1 MNLVPSPSRYLP
13 IGENEMNR
21 NTRKGLGA
29 ILAGVGMTTLLGVM
43 SGTGIVRADVDD
55 QDLIVGDE
63 APTEAEV
70 TMKER
75 CMWYVDGVAS
85 EITLTADALE
95 ESTVYDGDQYL
106 LSTTLEDYVAWT
118 SGNTTGGDDADA
130 HAWCTFFGEQTGIA
144 VDGVWS
150 GTEFTAE
157 AQNVDG
163 AGAVADDSINMGF
176 YADLIDDPL
185 TLNLTEGTCRTPVLG
200 SDLGGAWLSAW
211 SVGPSIP
218 ATEGLVSAPILTL
231 LADDATERPDDDLER
246 NDKCNAFVSVTA
258 SIPAG
263 KTPLYAG
270 KPYKFTGPTFTTEIS
285 IDSDRSS

>member
-1 MNLVPSPSRYLP
+1 
-13 IGENEMNR
+13 MNR

-43 SGTGIVRADVDD
+43 SGTGIVRAVDVDTQTPPSGFD
-55 QDLIVGDE
+55 D

-75 CMWYVDGVAS
+75 CIWFVDGVAS
-85 EITLTADALE
+85 TITLTADVEVGAE
-95 ESTVYDGDQYL
+95 MPVYDGSQYS

-118 SGNTTGGDDADA
+118 SGNIGGGDDADA
-130 HAWCTFFGEQTGIA
+130 HAACTFFGEQTGIA
-144 VDGVWS
+144 VDGEWS

-163 AGAVADDSINMGF
+163 EGAVADDSLNMGF
-176 YADLIDDPL
+176 IADDTDPL
-185 TLNLTEGTCRTPVLG
+185 TLDLTEGTCRAFG
-200 SDLGGAWLSAW
+200 AW
-211 SVGPSIP
+211 SVGPDITAHV
-218 ATEGLVSAPILTL
+218 ATVGSILTL
-231 LADDATERPDDDLER
+231 LADAATERPDDAAES
-246 NDKCNAFVSVTA
+246 NDKCNALVSVTA
-258 SIPAG
+258 SIPQG

-285 IDSDRSS
+285 IDSLRS

>member
-1 MNLVPSPSRYLP
+1 
-13 IGENEMNR
+13 MNR

-43 SGTGIVRADVDD
+43 SGTGIVRAVDVDTQTPPSGFD
-55 QDLIVGDE
+55 D

-75 CMWYVDGVAS
+75 CIWYVDGVAS
-85 EITLTADALE
+85 AITLTADGLE
-95 ESTVYDGDQYL
+95 DDAVYDGDQYS
-106 LSTTLEDYVAWT
+106 LSTTLDDYVAWT

-130 HAWCTFFGEQTGIA
+130 HAPCTFFGEQTGIA
-144 VDGVWS
+144 VDGEWS

-163 AGAVADDSINMGF
+163 AGAVADDSLNMGF
-176 YADLIDDPL
+176 FADDTDPL
-185 TLNLTEGTCRTPVLG
+185 TLNLTEGTCRAFG
-200 SDLGGAWLSAW
+200 AW
-211 SVGPSIP
+211 SVGPNIIAHD
-218 ATEGLVSAPILTL
+218 ATVGSILTL
-231 LADDATERPDDDLER
+231 LADGATERPDDAAGS
-246 NDKCNAFVSVTA
+246 NDKCNAVVSVTA

-263 KTPLYAG
+263 QTPLYAG

-285 IDSDRSS
+285 IDNVRSS